1 MSSQEP
7 FGGWTAEGLGIAIRM
22 EAGEFA
28 ADGKPGR
35 GRRLT
40 IAIGVGTLLTAVTL
54 ALLGWAVYRM
64 RQPNARSEG

>member
-22 EAGEFA
+22 EAGEFT
-28 ADGKPGR
+28 DGKPGR

-40 IAIGVGTLLTAVTL
+40 IAIGIGSLLTAVTL
-54 ALLGWAVYRM
+54 ALLGWAIYRL
-64 RQPNARSEG
+64 RQRKKQA